1 MSVLHSPFFGR
12 PFNWRVLSEAI
23 WRIEHGFERA
33 RAEGRPADDVRVRM
47 VLILTLF
54 AAGFAALTVGAAKT
68 ALFPQADKAGTVSG
82 MPAGS
87 RADLVDRNGQL
98 LALDLPT
105 YNLYVERRHKDETLI
120 FDTAETRR
128 RLAPFLSSVARVR
141 LEQALASG
149 RRTKLFGPMSQDQK
163 AQIEDLGLPGVS
175 FEVQPKRD
183 YPLGQTAAHLIGF
196 SDTGGTGIAGAEYAL
211 DKTIKSSADPVPLAL
226 DLRVQAALQDE
237 LEKAKA
243 RFNAAGGAG
252 IVVDVHTGEILGMAS
267 APGFD
272 PNAPGAWADFNRK
285 NNVAAQVYEAG
296 SVFKVFTLTTG
307 LDSGVVTQ
315 ASTFDVSHP
324 LVIGNSKPIHD
335 YDQGKEPLTL
345 TLPQVFIYSSNIGAS
360 RIAMALGG
368 QRIDQYMKAFGLYN
382 AAPSELAES
391 TRPLLPHR
399 DTHGQL
405 TDITMAQMSF
415 GQGISVTPL
424 QIATG
429 MSAIF
434 NGGNYIPLTIKKRLP
449 GEVPASHRIISEQTS
464 RAMLDIMRMNVTDPK
479 GSGRKADVP
488 GYSVG
493 GKTGTAQKAKDGHY
507 LANTRVA
514 SFAAVFPTSGALSDK
529 RYLIYVLLDE
539 PHAAEGTS
547 GFATAGF
554 VAAPTAGNIINRIAP
569 FLGVA
574 RTAPAATP
582 AQTAAAAAP
591 PSAAMIED

>member
-1 MSVLHSPFFGR
+1 MSVLNSPFFFGR
-12 PFNWRVLSEAI
+12 QLNWRMLSEAI
-23 WRIEHGFERA
+23 WRVEHGFERA

-54 AAGFAALTVGAAKT
+54 AAGFVALTVGAAKT
-68 ALFPQADKAGTVSG
+68 ALFPENDRTAAAAGL
-82 MPAGS
+82 PAGS

-128 RLAPFLSSVARVR
+128 RLAPFLTSTARIR

-149 RRTKLFGPMSQDQK
+149 RRSKLFGPMSQDQK

-175 FEVQPKRD
+175 FEEQPRRD
-183 YPLGQTAAHLIGF
+183 YPLGQTGAHLIGF
-196 SDTGGTGIAGAEYAL
+196 SDTGGAGIAGAEYAL
-211 DKTIKSSADPVPLAL
+211 DKTIKGNATPVALAI

-237 LEKAKA
+237 LDKAKT

-272 PNAPGAWADFNRK
+272 PNNPGAWPDFNRK

-296 SVFKVFTLTTG
+296 SVFKVFTLATG
-307 LDSGVVTQ
+307 LDSGVVSP
-315 ASTFDVSHP
+315 ASAFDVSHP

-335 YDQGKEPLTL
+335 FDKGDTTL
-345 TLPQVFIYSSNIGAS
+345 TLSQVFTHSSNIGAS
-360 RIAMALGG
+360 KIAMSVGG
-368 QRIDQYMKAFGLYN
+368 TRVDQYMKAFGLYN

-399 DTHGQL
+399 DKGQL
-405 TDITMAQMSF
+405 SDLTMAQMSF

-424 QIATG
+424 QIATA

-434 NGGNYIPLTIKKRLP
+434 NGGNYTPLTVKKRLP
-449 GEVPASHRIISEQTS
+449 GEVPLSHRIISEQTS
-464 RAMLDIMRMNVTDPK
+464 RAMLDLMRMNVTDAK
-479 GSGRKADVP
+479 GSGGRADVP

-507 LANTRVA
+507 LLNTRVA
-514 SFAAVFPTSGALSDK
+514 SFAAVFPTNGALSDK
-529 RYLIYVLLDE
+529 RYFVYVLLDE

-554 VAAPTAGNIINRIAP
+554 VAAPTAGAVINRIAP
-569 FLGVA
+569 FLGVP
-574 RTAPAATP
+574 R
-582 AQTAAAAAP
+582 AAAAP
-591 PSAAMIED
+591 ALQTAAGAPSAAMSAD